1 MSTINKIKIAAL
13 IIAITLLLSSC
24 LDFNDTKQI
33 AYGDAFIKSVQLTDS
48 NVAYNLELFTYSW
61 SEMEQVEAYR
71 TGNNNTFILDTF
83 DSKYTFKLQTNE
95 TSIFE
100 ELPESGEYF
109 FDVTFTDGEYSQVA
123 DFLTTNYI
131 DPPKISKLEW
141 NESDEKLIVEWEK
154 IDNAN
159 LYSVMLLDENKSIVY
174 ETELLDASYSS
185 KWITKNTYG
194 WNNSTIPIENKNY
207 TVAVSAYLFEPVVST
222 FDIQCIAINK
232 LNSFV
237 WKTEEK

>member
-1 MSTINKIKIAAL
+1 
-13 IIAITLLLSSC
+13 
-24 LDFNDTKQI
+24 
-33 AYGDAFIKSVQLTDS
+33 
-48 NVAYNLELFTYSW
+48 
-61 SEMEQVEAYR
+61 
-71 TGNNNTFILDTF
+71 
-83 DSKYTFKLQTNE
+83 
-95 TSIFE
+95 
-100 ELPESGEYF
+100 
-109 FDVTFTDGEYSQVA
+109 
-123 DFLTTNYI
+123 
-131 DPPKISKLEW
+131 
-141 NESDEKLIVEWEK
+141 
-154 IDNAN
+154 
-159 LYSVMLLDENKSIVY
+159 MLLDENKSIVY